1 MNETYE
7 SIFISPVELASNK
20 LDDFVEK
27 TKSLITKAGGEIV
40 AIEKWGR
47 RRLAYP
53 IRRHREGF
61 YVFLKF
67 KSPSTV
73 LADLN
78 KFYRVSEEV
87 IRELTVKAVRVRPGR
102 FGPMPTGAPGGMTP
116 GAVPSA
122 VPSGIPSAVPPTS
135 APVEAA
141 STAPKEIPH
150 A

>member
-20 LDDFVEK
+20 LDDYVEK
-27 TKSLITKAGGEIV
+27 IKSLITKAGGEILAV
-40 AIEKWGR
+40 EKWGR

-61 YVFLKF
+61 YIFLKF
-67 KSPSTV
+67 KSPSVV
-73 LADLN
+73 LAELN
-78 KFYRVSEEV
+78 QFYRVSEEV
-87 IRELTVKAVRVRPGR
+87 VIRQLTVKAVRVRPGR

-116 GAVPSA
+116 GAVPA
-122 VPSGIPSAVPPTS
+122 GVPSAVPPVP
-135 APVEAA
+135 APAETA